1 MVEQR
6 TTEAISRT
14 PDVRH
19 SVEFYPTVDDQV
31 YVSLQINNA
40 VKPKAATNYAFQA
53 FLFINAI
60 AFPAYLLFSGY
71 VVATAIVFAINFVAF
86 TFILPRANT
95 DHHRDYYQQL
105 FGDREKYPAR
115 VELTTEGV
123 NYSAEGGTSF
133 WPWRK
138 IRGIEETNEAIYF
151 FIDGNGFG
159 VQKSGFA
166 YREEERAF
174 FEFAQEQMRRHQRQ
188 RSLPE

>member
-1 MVEQR
+1 MVEQL
-6 TTEAISRT
+6 TKEAFS
-14 PDVRH
+14 PPADARH
-19 SVEFYPTVDDQV
+19 SVEFYPKVDDHV
-31 YVSLQINNA
+31 YVSLRINTA
-40 VKPKAATNYAFQA
+40 VKPRAATNYAFQA

-60 AFPAYLLFSGY
+60 AFPAFLLFSGH
-71 VVATAIVFAINFVAF
+71 VVAAAIVFAINFVAF

-105 FGDREKYPAR
+105 FGDREKFPAR
-115 VELTTEGV
+115 VEISAEGV
-123 NYSAEGGTSF
+123 AYTSEGGTSF

-138 IRGIEETNEAIYF
+138 IRSIEETNEAIYF

-174 FEFAQEQMRRHQRQ
+174 YEFALEQVRAHRRRT
-188 RSLPE
+188 LPE